1 MESLTPLI
9 LLLLPYP
16 ELQKVFIEM
25 LFLSAVPVFLLLA
38 YEFRSS
44 SLASALPPGLL
55 ILKTMVLIDLLSL
68 AF

>member
-44 SLASALPPGLL
+44 SLASALR
-55 ILKTMVLIDLLSL
+55 
-68 AF
+68 